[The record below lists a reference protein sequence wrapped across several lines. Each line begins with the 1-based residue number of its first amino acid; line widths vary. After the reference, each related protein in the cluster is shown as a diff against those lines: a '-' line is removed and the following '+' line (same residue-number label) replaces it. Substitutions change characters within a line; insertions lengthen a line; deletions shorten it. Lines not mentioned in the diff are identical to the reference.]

1 MVPRDLAEKYRK
13 DDLRVMQERLVWQ
26 EVEENSLPNGERIFV
41 QVVKTPLINAG
52 GEVVGVQGIFW
63 DITERKRA
71 ETEREL
77 SLAN

>member
-1 MVPRDLAEKYRK
+1 M
-13 DDLRVMQERLVWQ
+13 
-26 EVEENSLPNGERIFV
+26 EENSLPNGERIFV
-41 QVVKTPLINAG
+41 QIVKTPLINAG